1 MTQLVNQPTAW
12 PTRKIAWA
20 GVALIASQVIADV
33 VLAQLPADTLVDAR
47 LLVAT
52 IESSLIT
59 LATFVTAYW
68 VRERA

>member
-1 MTQLVNQPTAW
+1 MIC
-12 PTRKIAWA
+12 R
-20 GVALIASQVIADV
+20 
-33 VLAQLPADTLVDAR
+33 QLPADTLVDAQ